1 MTTVLRRIAI
11 CIGIILLWIPG
22 PDCFAEAVKNALV
35 IGNSAYKTAGLA
47 NPVNDATDM
56 ADTLKK
62 LGFKVTLKTNATQK
76 AMEESIRAFGKELRK
91 GGIGLF
97 YYAGHGIQVKGRNYL
112 IPIEAVL
119 ESEGDAKYEAVDA
132 GLVLAKM
139 EDAGNGFNI
148 VILDACRNNPFS
160 RSFRSADTGLA
171 KMDAP
176 AGSILAYSTAPGSIA
191 ADSTGRNGLYTSRL
205 LEHMVTPNLKIEEV
219 FKKVRVDVAMASE
232 KKQTPWE
239 SSSLMGDF
247 YFNSGRSLFR
257 SYPVRSA
264 IVAQDNKLNPA
275 NRWAVITGE
284 SKSIWD
290 LLPGEPP
297 VLVNFLDT
305 GDKPL
310 FFRNETQLWAD
321 NFKEVARFVSR
332 PR

>member
-191 ADSTGRNGLYTSRL
+191 ADGTGRNGLYTSRL